1 MTPISHISQAASA
14 SLLLRRATPADV
26 ALVCGLVRRSIVD
39 LCAADHRGDES
50 TIAAWLANKTPDRF
64 ASWIS
69 SPRHV
74 AIVAER
80 ADCVV
85 GFALLNAAGTIV
97 LLYVA
102 PEYRF
107 SGVSKA
113 MLASLEEHAAALGI
127 AELKLDS
134 SVTALSFYERCG
146 YSRAGEAV
154 QGFGVTH
161 AYPLS
166 KRLAP

>member
-1 MTPISHISQAASA
+1 MTAKVGSPTASV
-14 SLLLRRATPADV
+14 SLLLRRAVPAD
-26 ALVCGLVRRSIVD
+26 AAAVCGLVRTSIVE
-39 LCAADHRGDES
+39 LCGADHQGDES
-50 TIAAWLANKTPDRF
+50 TIAAWLANKTQDNF

-80 ADCVV
+80 AGSAV
-85 GFALLNAAGTIV
+85 GFALLSTTGTIL

-107 SGVSKA
+107 TGVSKA
-113 MLASLEEHAAALGI
+113 MLASLEEHAASLGI
-127 AELKLDS
+127 AELKLES
-134 SVTALSFYERCG
+134 SATALSFYERFG
-146 YSRAGEAV
+146 YSGTGETV
-154 QGFGVTH
+154 QGFGITR

>member
-1 MTPISHISQAASA
+1 M

-26 ALVCGLVRRSIVD
+26 GTACAVVRSSIVE
-39 LCAADHRGDES
+39 LCGADHQGDES
-50 TIAAWLANKTPDRF
+50 TIAAWLANKTHDNF

-80 ADCVV
+80 AGFVV
-85 GFALLNAAGTIV
+85 GFALLSAAGSIV

-102 PEYRF
+102 PQYRF
-107 SGVSKA
+107 TGVSKA
-113 MLASLEEHAAALGI
+113 MLASLEEHAGALGI
-127 AELKLDS
+127 TELTLES
-134 SVTALSFYERCG
+134 SATALSFYERCG
-146 YSRAGEAV
+146 YLRAGETV
-154 QGFGVTH
+154 QGFGVTR